1 MMFTNETSDA
11 INTSQ
16 KGVYVYM
23 CEGTNICYEC
33 GFRMRRVTL
42 LIHLRRVSMCKRARV
57 LTYVP
62 IVCRRVFISVNAF
75 NIFIR
80 ILTRILAKIPKSHLT
95 TDYVKKT
102 SVEKFVLFCCR
113 MTIDI

>member
-1 MMFTNETSDA
+1 MMFTNVTSDA

-33 GFRMRRVTL
+33 VFRMRRVTL

-62 IVCRRVFISVNAF
+62 TVCGRVSICILMSMLM
-75 NIFIR
+75 R
-80 ILTRILAKIPKSHLT
+80 ILICMLMCVVICMLMRIPTGLCRYQRKCIFFW
-95 TDYVKKT
+95 T
-102 SVEKFVLFCCR
+102 S
-113 MTIDI
+113 